1 MKFMRSIL
9 EYLYNKYYWFQV
21 RVGNQDVA
29 KYTSIVII
37 AFILNFY
44 FIICLML
51 IGSLFNIEIPKIP
64 KIGYIIGFLIVLIL
78 LYTLLVSN
86 DKYKKIINNETIKK
100 KNNLLAIL
108 FPLVGFVVLFFSL
121 FIKMLQNQGR
131 L

>member
-1 MKFMRSIL
+1 MRSIL